1 MKQRDR
7 NPFQFSSTVAV
18 RLQGY
23 ARRPRRRSS
32 PWLRLGAM
40 ALIVFAVA
48 FTAVF
53 RHLSHGSGEGSPFA
67 AAPPK
72 DDGAVSQPE
81 PLPSRSTSV
90 STPKISTNLVT
101 PAEPSASGAPPT
113 RPGDL
118 AASSQAPNITTHSV
132 AKPPKESSAP
142 VPTPNPPA
150 VSSVNGHP
158 PEVQGGGGRRY
169 HVQVGA
175 LADKAAAEELAGRVR
190 VLGYAVRV
198 VGTQPFLVWVGG
210 YLDEPTAGRLLS
222 HLRGQGFD
230 AVLNSGGTGPL

>member
-1 MKQRDR
+1 MKPRDR
-7 NPFQFSSTVAV
+7 KPFQFSSPVAV

-23 ARRPRRRSS
+23 ARRPRRRYS
-32 PWLRLGAM
+32 PSLRLGAL
-40 ALIVFAVA
+40 ALIVVAIA

-53 RHLSHGSGEGSPFA
+53 RHLSHGSGKGSPFA
-67 AAPPK
+67 AAPP
-72 DDGAVSQPE
+72 
-81 PLPSRSTSV
+81 PSRSASV
-90 STPKISTNLVT
+90 SAPKVSTNLVT
-101 PAEPSASGAPPT
+101 PPEPSASVAPPT
-113 RPGDL
+113 RRGDP
-118 AASSQAPNITTHSV
+118 AASSQAPNITTPSV
-132 AKPPKESSAP
+132 AKPPQQNSAP
-142 VPTPNPPA
+142 VPTPNPSA

-158 PEVQGGGGRRY
+158 PVVQGVGGRRY

-198 VGTQPFLVWVGG
+198 VGAQPFLVWVGG
-210 YLDEPTAGRLLS
+210 YLDEPTAGRLVL

>member
-7 NPFQFSSTVAV
+7 KPFQFSPAVAV

-23 ARRPRRRSS
+23 ARRPRRYS

-48 FTAVF
+48 FSAVF

-72 DDGAVSQPE
+72 DDAAVAQPE
-81 PLPSRSTSV
+81 PPPSRSTSV
-90 STPKISTNLVT
+90 SPPEVSTNLLIPT
-101 PAEPSASGAPPT
+101 EPSASVAPPT
-113 RPGDL
+113 RPEDN
-118 AASSQAPNITTHSV
+118 AASSQAPDITTHSV
-132 AKPPKESSAP
+132 AKPPKENSVP
-142 VPTPNPPA
+142 VPTPNPSA
-150 VSSVNGHP
+150 VSSVHGHP
-158 PEVQGGGGRRY
+158 AAVQGSGGRRY

-198 VGTQPFLVWVGG
+198 VGAQPFLVWVGG

-230 AVLNSGGTGPL
+230 AVLHSGGTGPL